1 MNLVE
6 ARYKIRSKK
15 MKFITVA
22 LFSGLLLPGINTLAL
37 AQDAKTE
44 NAPTDS
50 LRTYAP
56 TYRLTYTLTEM
67 DGAKRVG
74 LQRFSMVVTPA
85 DKGTLKVGSKIPL
98 VTGSYNSGSANTQ
111 TQFTYIDVGVNI
123 DARIDPFTNGMR
135 LTTKV
140 ERTSVADSANEHMTQ
155 PMESIH
161 EPIVRQAQI
170 QNTALLQLGKSVMLG
185 SLDTPGGTQHVDVE
199 ILMELVK

>member
-1 MNLVE
+1 MNLFKTT
-6 ARYKIRSKK
+6 YKVRAVK
-15 MKFITVA
+15 MKLITVV
-22 LFSGLLLPGINTLAL
+22 LWSGLLSGINAAAL
-37 AQDAKTE
+37 AQDTKTE
-44 NAPTDS
+44 NAQSDS
-50 LRTYAP
+50 SKAYAP

-85 DKGTLKVGSKIPL
+85 DRGTLKVGSKIPL

-123 DARIDPFTNGMR
+123 EARIDSFTNGMR

-140 ERTSVADSANEHMTQ
+140 ERLSVADSASEHIIQ
-155 PMESIH
+155 PVEMIH

-199 ILMELVK
+199 VLMEMVK